1 LSIKNAIK
9 EGKFFHHFQPI
20 KSLNCGERLGYEV
33 LLRSEYYTNP
43 EIIFKEAIEEDVLY
57 ALDSHSLYKG
67 ISTFVA
73 EGFVRGEGK
82 LFLNVLPS
90 TILNPEF
97 LSFISQSVEEKLLDR
112 QDIVLEIS
120 ETEIIE
126 QLEEFM
132 EKIVELKKAGFMI
145 AIDDIGNGYSNLKTI
160 IELNPNFLK
169 LDRYFS
175 KNLSLSTQKQAI
187 ITFLLAYCKQ
197 QESQLI
203 LEGIEN
209 KEDMEIAKAL
219 GVPIVQGYYLGKPS
233 LLTRGSQG

>member
-1 LSIKNAIK
+1 MSIKNSIN
-9 EGKFFHHFQPI
+9 EGKFFHHYQPI
-20 KSLNCGERLGYEV
+20 LSLKCGERLGYEV
-33 LLRSEYYTNP
+33 LLRSEHYTNP
-43 EIIFKEAIEEDVLY
+43 EIIFKEAIEEKVLY
-57 ALDSHSLYKG
+57 ELDSHSLYKG

-132 EKIVELKKAGFMI
+132 EKIVELKKAGFTI

-175 KNLSLSTQKQAI
+175 KNLSLSTQKQTI
-187 ITFLLAYCKQ
+187 ITFLLAYCNQ

-209 KEDMEIAKAL
+209 KEDMEIAKSL
-219 GVPIVQGYYLGKPS
+219 DVPIAQGYYLGKPS
-233 LLTRGSQG
+233 LLKRGSK